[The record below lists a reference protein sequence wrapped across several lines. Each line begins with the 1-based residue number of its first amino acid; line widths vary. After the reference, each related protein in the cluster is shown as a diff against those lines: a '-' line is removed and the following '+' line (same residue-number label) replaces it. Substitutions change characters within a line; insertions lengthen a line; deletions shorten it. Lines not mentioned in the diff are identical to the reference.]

1 MRRGLAVVRP
11 VGGYAYK
18 YFNMSNGAFP
28 GSGKK
33 LSMNDVKEQLVTGQ
47 CFVDHKWVRC
57 KI

>member
-1 MRRGLAVVRP
+1 MVRP

-18 YFNMSNGAFP
+18 YLNMSNGAFP